1 MQAIFYIISS
11 PSNSLKIV
19 SKSSV
24 GFNASSKSKILS
36 SVFGTFETF
45 AIFLLTTELISGFC
59 SFGFC
64 KTLPYSSSLIISSI
78 FLSPVFFL
86 AVGLTCIFTIVALVK
101 NMIANNR
108 NITTIIGKFFLA
120 LLGTLAMVVVV
131 ILGILISNAIL
142 VLVSEIFEIGNTTK
156 LSNSIFNACVGD
168 WVNGYSINEI
178 NVSTLSVRK
187 IFGDYNTAAFGIWP
201 TSWKNNGMVN
211 PDTFLYL
218 PSMIASIG
226 LMIAMVVAIINLAKR
241 VYEIVLL
248 YIVLP
253 VSMSTIAVDDGAR
266 FKIWRETFITKI
278 VLAYGTVFSVNIFI
292 LILPFISKMKIPG
305 VSNFANSM
313 FLIFMI
319 IGGALVI
326 PAGQTLFARLFGQ
339 ADDMHAGGSFLRSA
353 FYGSRFA
360 SALTF
365 GTASK
370 IIRGISG
377 MSRRLS
383 KRNENKKKEKQD
395 ENDRYV
401 EEKKDEE
408 SEDTGGG
415 GE

>member
-1 MQAIFYIISS
+1 MLIF
-11 PSNSLKIV
+11 
-19 SKSSV
+19 
-24 GFNASSKSKILS
+24 FQ
-36 SVFGTFETF
+36 
-45 AIFLLTTELISGFC
+45 ELILLLFLWFLKVIDGIMEIFSAIAGVTEVTYQ
-59 SFGFC
+59 GERVN
-64 KTLPYSSSLIISSI
+64 IIEFIVGDSTVGTI
-78 FLSPVFFL
+78 FWCVFIS

-253 VSMSTIAVDDGAR
+253 VSMSTIAIDDGAR
-266 FKIWRETFITKI
+266 FKIWRETFVTKI

>member
-1 MQAIFYIISS
+1 MLIF
-11 PSNSLKIV
+11 
-19 SKSSV
+19 
-24 GFNASSKSKILS
+24 FQ
-36 SVFGTFETF
+36 
-45 AIFLLTTELISGFC
+45 ELILLLFLWFLKVIDGIMEIFSAIAGVTDVTYQ
-59 SFGFC
+59 G
-64 KTLPYSSSLIISSI
+64 KRVNIIEFIVGDSTVGTI
-78 FLSPVFFL
+78 FWCVFIL

-253 VSMSTIAVDDGAR
+253 VSMSSIAIDDGAR

-377 MSRRLS
+377 MSRRMN

>member
-1 MQAIFYIISS
+1 MLIF
-11 PSNSLKIV
+11 
-19 SKSSV
+19 
-24 GFNASSKSKILS
+24 FQ
-36 SVFGTFETF
+36 
-45 AIFLLTTELISGFC
+45 ELILLLFLWFLKVIDGIMEIFSAIAGVTDVTYQ
-59 SFGFC
+59 GERVN
-64 KTLPYSSSLIISSI
+64 IIEFIVGASTVGTI
-78 FLSPVFFL
+78 FWCVFIL

-253 VSMSTIAVDDGAR
+253 VSMSTIAIDDGAR

-278 VLAYGTVFSVNIFI
+278 VLAYGIVFSVNIFI

-401 EEKKDEE
+401 EEKKDEV

>member
-1 MQAIFYIISS
+1 MLIF
-11 PSNSLKIV
+11 
-19 SKSSV
+19 
-24 GFNASSKSKILS
+24 FQ
-36 SVFGTFETF
+36 
-45 AIFLLTTELISGFC
+45 ELILLLFLWFLKVIDGIMEIFSAIAGVTDVTYQGE
-59 SFGFC
+59 SVN
-64 KTLPYSSSLIISSI
+64 IIEFIVGDSTVGTI
-78 FLSPVFFL
+78 FWCVFIL

-253 VSMSTIAVDDGAR
+253 VSMSTIAIDDGAR
-266 FKIWRETFITKI
+266 FKIWRETFVTKI

-377 MSRRLS
+377 MSRRMN

>member
-1 MQAIFYIISS
+1 MLIF
-11 PSNSLKIV
+11 
-19 SKSSV
+19 
-24 GFNASSKSKILS
+24 FQ
-36 SVFGTFETF
+36 
-45 AIFLLTTELISGFC
+45 ELILLLFLWFLKVIDGIMEIFSAIAGVTDVTYQ
-59 SFGFC
+59 GERVN
-64 KTLPYSSSLIISSI
+64 IIEFIVGDSTVGTI
-78 FLSPVFFL
+78 FWCVFIL

-178 NVSTLSVRK
+178 NVSNLSVRK

-266 FKIWRETFITKI
+266 FKIWRETFVTKI

>member
-1 MQAIFYIISS
+1 MLIF
-11 PSNSLKIV
+11 
-19 SKSSV
+19 
-24 GFNASSKSKILS
+24 FQ
-36 SVFGTFETF
+36 
-45 AIFLLTTELISGFC
+45 ELILLLFLWFLKVIDGIMEIFSAIAGVTDVTYQ
-59 SFGFC
+59 G
-64 KTLPYSSSLIISSI
+64 KRVNIIEFIVGDSTVGTI
-78 FLSPVFFL
+78 FWCVFIL

-178 NVSTLSVRK
+178 NISSLTVRK

-253 VSMSTIAVDDGAR
+253 VSMSTIAIDDGAR

-377 MSRRLS
+377 MSRRLN

-395 ENDRYV
+395 ENDKYV

>member
-1 MQAIFYIISS
+1 MLIF
-11 PSNSLKIV
+11 
-19 SKSSV
+19 
-24 GFNASSKSKILS
+24 FQ
-36 SVFGTFETF
+36 
-45 AIFLLTTELISGFC
+45 ELILLLFLWFLKVIDGIMEIFSAIAGVTDVTYQ
-59 SFGFC
+59 GERVN
-64 KTLPYSSSLIISSI
+64 IIEFIVGDSTVGTI
-78 FLSPVFFL
+78 FWCVFIL

-253 VSMSTIAVDDGAR
+253 VSMSTIAIDDGAR

-292 LILPFISKMKIPG
+292 LILPIISKMKIPG

>member
-1 MQAIFYIISS
+1 MLIF
-11 PSNSLKIV
+11 
-19 SKSSV
+19 
-24 GFNASSKSKILS
+24 FQ
-36 SVFGTFETF
+36 
-45 AIFLLTTELISGFC
+45 ELILLLFLWFLKVIDGIMEIFSAIAGVTDVTYQ
-59 SFGFC
+59 G
-64 KTLPYSSSLIISSI
+64 KRVNIIEFIVGDSTVGTI
-78 FLSPVFFL
+78 FWCVFIL

-142 VLVSEIFEIGNTTK
+142 ELVSEIFEIGNTTK

-253 VSMSTIAVDDGAR
+253 VSMSTIAIDDGAR

>member
-1 MQAIFYIISS
+1 MLIF
-11 PSNSLKIV
+11 
-19 SKSSV
+19 
-24 GFNASSKSKILS
+24 FQ
-36 SVFGTFETF
+36 
-45 AIFLLTTELISGFC
+45 ELILLLFLWFLKVIDGIMEIFSAIAGVTDVTYQ
-59 SFGFC
+59 G
-64 KTLPYSSSLIISSI
+64 KRVNIIEFIVGDSTVGTI
-78 FLSPVFFL
+78 FWCVFIL

-292 LILPFISKMKIPG
+292 LILPIISKMKIPG

-353 FYGSRFA
+353 FYGSRFV

>member
-1 MQAIFYIISS
+1 MLIF
-11 PSNSLKIV
+11 
-19 SKSSV
+19 
-24 GFNASSKSKILS
+24 FQ
-36 SVFGTFETF
+36 
-45 AIFLLTTELISGFC
+45 ELILLLFLWFLKVIDGIMEIFSAIAGVTDVTYQ
-59 SFGFC
+59 GERVN
-64 KTLPYSSSLIISSI
+64 IIEFIVGDSTVGTI
-78 FLSPVFFL
+78 FWCVFVL

-266 FKIWRETFITKI
+266 FKIWRETFVTKI

>member
-1 MQAIFYIISS
+1 MLIF
-11 PSNSLKIV
+11 
-19 SKSSV
+19 
-24 GFNASSKSKILS
+24 FQ
-36 SVFGTFETF
+36 
-45 AIFLLTTELISGFC
+45 ELILLLFLWFLKVIDGIMEIFSAIAGVTDVTYQGE
-59 SFGFC
+59 SVN
-64 KTLPYSSSLIISSI
+64 IIEFIVGDSTVGTI
-78 FLSPVFFL
+78 FWCVFIL

-253 VSMSTIAVDDGAR
+253 VSMSTIAIDDGAR
-266 FKIWRETFITKI
+266 FKIWRETFVTKI

-377 MSRRLS
+377 MSRRMN

-401 EEKKDEE
+401 EERKDEE

>member
-1 MQAIFYIISS
+1 MLIF
-11 PSNSLKIV
+11 
-19 SKSSV
+19 
-24 GFNASSKSKILS
+24 FQ
-36 SVFGTFETF
+36 
-45 AIFLLTTELISGFC
+45 ELILLLFLWFLKVIDGIMEIFSAIAGVTDVTYQ
-59 SFGFC
+59 GERVN
-64 KTLPYSSSLIISSI
+64 IIEFIVGDSTVGTI
-78 FLSPVFFL
+78 FWCVFIL

-253 VSMSTIAVDDGAR
+253 VSMSTIAIDDGAR
-266 FKIWRETFITKI
+266 FKIWRETFVTKI

>member
-1 MQAIFYIISS
+1 MLIF
-11 PSNSLKIV
+11 
-19 SKSSV
+19 
-24 GFNASSKSKILS
+24 FQ
-36 SVFGTFETF
+36 
-45 AIFLLTTELISGFC
+45 ELILLLFLWFLKVIDGIMEIFSAIAGVTDVTYQ
-59 SFGFC
+59 G
-64 KTLPYSSSLIISSI
+64 KRVNIIEFIVGDSTVGTI
-78 FLSPVFFL
+78 FWCVFIL

-248 YIVLP
+248 YIILP
-253 VSMSTIAVDDGAR
+253 VSMSTIAIDDGAR
-266 FKIWRETFITKI
+266 FKIWRETFVTKI

-377 MSRRLS
+377 MSRRMN

>member
-1 MQAIFYIISS
+1 MLIF
-11 PSNSLKIV
+11 
-19 SKSSV
+19 
-24 GFNASSKSKILS
+24 FQ
-36 SVFGTFETF
+36 
-45 AIFLLTTELISGFC
+45 ELILLLFLWFLKVIDGIMEIFSAIAGVTDVTYQ
-59 SFGFC
+59 GERVN
-64 KTLPYSSSLIISSI
+64 IIEFIVGDSTVGTI
-78 FLSPVFFL
+78 FWCVFIL

-156 LSNSIFNACVGD
+156 LSNSIFNASVGD

-266 FKIWRETFITKI
+266 FKIWRETFVTKI

>member
-1 MQAIFYIISS
+1 M
-11 PSNSLKIV
+11 
-19 SKSSV
+19 
-24 GFNASSKSKILS
+24 
-36 SVFGTFETF
+36 T
-45 AIFLLTTELISGFC
+45 
-59 SFGFC
+59 
-64 KTLPYSSSLIISSI
+64 
-78 FLSPVFFL
+78 
-86 AVGLTCIFTIVALVK
+86 
-101 NMIANNR
+101 
-108 NITTIIGKFFLA
+108 
-120 LLGTLAMVVVV
+120 
-131 ILGILISNAIL
+131 
-142 VLVSEIFEIGNTTK
+142 
-156 LSNSIFNACVGD
+156 
-168 WVNGYSINEI
+168 
-178 NVSTLSVRK
+178 
-187 IFGDYNTAAFGIWP
+187 NTA
-201 TSWKNNGMVN
+201 
-211 PDTFLYL
+211 
-218 PSMIASIG
+218 
-226 LMIAMVVAIINLAKR
+226 
-241 VYEIVLL
+241 
-248 YIVLP
+248 
-253 VSMSTIAVDDGAR
+253 TIAVDDGAR

-292 LILPFISKMKIPG
+292 LILPIISKMKIPG

-401 EEKKDEE
+401 DEKKDEE

>member
-1 MQAIFYIISS
+1 MLIF
-11 PSNSLKIV
+11 
-19 SKSSV
+19 
-24 GFNASSKSKILS
+24 FQ
-36 SVFGTFETF
+36 
-45 AIFLLTTELISGFC
+45 ELILLLFLWFLKVIDGIMEIFSAIAGVTDVTYQ
-59 SFGFC
+59 G
-64 KTLPYSSSLIISSI
+64 KRVNIIEFIVGDSTVGTI
-78 FLSPVFFL
+78 FWCVFIL

-178 NVSTLSVRK
+178 NISSLTVRK

-253 VSMSTIAVDDGAR
+253 VSMSTIAIDDGAR

>member
-1 MQAIFYIISS
+1 MLIF
-11 PSNSLKIV
+11 
-19 SKSSV
+19 
-24 GFNASSKSKILS
+24 FQ
-36 SVFGTFETF
+36 
-45 AIFLLTTELISGFC
+45 ELILLLFLWFLKVIDGIMEIFSAIAGVTDVTYL
-59 SFGFC
+59 G
-64 KTLPYSSSLIISSI
+64 KRVNIIEFIVGDSTVGTI
-78 FLSPVFFL
+78 FWCVFIL

-108 NITTIIGKFFLA
+108 NITSIIGKFFLA

-377 MSRRLS
+377 MSRRIS